1 MDIATIRRDARS
13 VIHDFVAVGVGP
25 FNLGLACLTEPIA
38 DLNGLFLDRNEGFC
52 WHPGMLLDDAT
63 LQTPFMGDLVTLADP
78 TSRFS
83 FLNYVKG
90 QGRIYAFYIK
100 ENFFLMRNEF
110 NQYCQWAAEQLPNVR
125 FDRAVERVDYD
136 RARRLYVVKAVDTRS
151 GETEE
156 HLARRLVIG
165 VGSQPVIPE
174 CCRPVEAHATHAASY
189 LADKASLLEKR
200 SITVVGSGQSAAEIY
215 YDLLKESEGRGFK
228 LNWVTRSPRFFP
240 LELTKLTLEMTSPD
254 YADYFHELPSGQRD
268 RLIAEQ
274 KNLYK
279 GINASLINDIY
290 DLLYNRS
297 LVGEVDT
304 ALHTNTELVACSYD
318 EAAGTFR
325 LGLAQTEQGE
335 PFSLDTEAL
344 VLGTGY
350 APRIPDFLEPIRD
363 RIRWDEKGR
372 FAVRRNYS
380 IDVAGGEIFVQNAE
394 LHTHGFVA
402 PDLGMASYR
411 NACIIR
417 AMTGREVYPIEKR
430 VAFQRFGAPKQAA
443 RRAPAQRRAAAGA

>member
-1 MDIATIRRDARS
+1 MDVARIGPDARTT
-13 VIHDFVAVGVGP
+13 VHDFVGVGVGP
-25 FNLGLACLTEPIA
+25 FNLGLACLTEPVA
-38 DLNGLFLDRNEGFC
+38 DLDGLFLDRNEGFC

-83 FLNYVKG
+83 FLNYVKT

-110 NQYCQWAAEQLPNVR
+110 NHYCRWAAEQLPNVR
-125 FDRAVERVDYD
+125 FDRAVEHVDYD
-136 RARRLYVVKAVDTRS
+136 RARRLYVVRSVDTRT
-151 GETEE
+151 GVVEE
-156 HLARRLVIG
+156 ALARRLVVG
-165 VGSQPVIPE
+165 VGTEPSIPD
-174 CCRPVEAHATHAASY
+174 CCRPVEARVTHASSY
-189 LADKASLLEKR
+189 LADKAQLMEKR

-215 YDLLKESEGRGFK
+215 YDLLKESEGRGYR

-254 YADYFHELPSGQRD
+254 YADYFHDLPAGRRD
-268 RLIAEQ
+268 RLITEQ

-304 ALHTNTELVACSYD
+304 ALHTNTELVACHYD
-318 EAAGTFR
+318 EAAGLFR
-325 LGLAQTEQGE
+325 LGLAQVEQE
-335 PFSLDTEAL
+335 APFSLETEAL

-350 APRIPDFLEPIRD
+350 APRVPAFLEPVRD

-430 VAFQRFGAPKQAA
+430 VAFQRFGAPKREPA
-443 RRAPAQRRAAAGA
+443 RRRMGAGL

>member
-1 MDIATIRRDARS
+1 MIMDAGAKISHVVRQIY
-13 VIHDFVAVGVGP
+13 DFIAVGVGP

-38 DLNGLFLDRNEGFC
+38 ELDGLFLDRNERFC

-83 FLNYVKG
+83 FLNYVKR

-110 NQYCQWAAEQLPNVR
+110 NQYCQWAADQLPNVE
-125 FDRAVERVDYD
+125 FDRLVERVDYD
-136 RARRLYVVKAVDTRS
+136 AASKIYLVTALCTRTGARFELR
-151 GETEE
+151 
-156 HLARRLVIG
+156 ARRLVIG
-165 VGSQPVIPE
+165 VGTQPAIPA
-174 CCRPVEAHATHAASY
+174 CCRPVERHVTHTASY
-189 LADKASLLEKR
+189 LADKETLQSKR

-215 YDLLKESEGRGFK
+215 HDLLKDSDARGYQ

-254 YADYFHELPSGQRD
+254 YADYFHGLPAPRRD
-268 RLIAEQ
+268 ALIRQQ

-290 DLLYNRS
+290 DLLYNKS
-297 LVGEVDT
+297 LVGEVNT
-304 ALHTNTELVACSYD
+304 TLHTNTELASCAYD
-318 EAAGTFR
+318 EATGRFR
-325 LGLAQTEQGE
+325 LGLKHLEQGE
-335 PFSLDTEAL
+335 SFDLETEAL

-350 APRIPDFLEPIRD
+350 EQRVPAFIEPIRD
-363 RIRWDEKGR
+363 RIRWDERGR

-380 IDVAGGEIFVQNAE
+380 IDVAGGGIFVQNAE

-402 PDLGMASYR
+402 PDLGMAAYR
-411 NACIIR
+411 NASIIR
-417 AMTGREVYPIEKR
+417 AMTGREIYPIEKR
-430 VAFQRFGAPKQAA
+430 IAFQRFGAPSVGA
-443 RRAPAQRRAAAGA
+443 RRREGART